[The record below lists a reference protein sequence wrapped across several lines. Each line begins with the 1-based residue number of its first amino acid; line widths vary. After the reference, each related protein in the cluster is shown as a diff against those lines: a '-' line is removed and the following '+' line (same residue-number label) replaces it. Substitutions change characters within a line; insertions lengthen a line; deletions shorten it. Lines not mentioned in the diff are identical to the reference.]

1 MKNVKLTLL
10 LKILVALSLVF
21 GIAWAVSNTQEKQEK
36 VERSQNRL
44 EPYKKLR
51 KAINLVENHYV
62 DEVEINEIVDKA
74 IEGLLANLDAH
85 SAYLSEK
92 KFKDLKA
99 QTEGEFGGIG
109 ITLGMKDNA
118 LTVIAPLDDSP
129 ADKAGMK
136 AGDVILKINDKS
148 TLGMNIDDAVNI
160 MRGKKGTPLQLTIY
174 RKGESKPLVFD
185 LKRDIIKVDSVFGRE
200 IEGTD
205 YYYIRVSSFDKN
217 VSSSVDKFL
226 KQAKKSKKL
235 KGIILDLRNNPGGLL
250 NQAVELSEL
259 FIKKGVVVSQKGRT
273 QEDNMAF
280 NVNGKA
286 PYTEIPM
293 VVLINGG
300 SASASEIVAG
310 ALQDHKR
317 AVLVGEQSFGKG
329 SVQVV
334 IPLGKTDGLKLT
346 TAKYYL
352 PSGRTIQAVGVK
364 PDIEAFYGDV
374 PKDTSNGFEIKE
386 ADLRKHLEGE
396 LEKLNETKKQSKKED
411 KDKKENKEKNKII
424 TQEMLMKDNQ
434 LKVAIDVLK
443 TWGVVG
449 AMQKT
454 QQ

>member
-1 MKNVKLTLL
+1 MISL
-10 LKILVALSLVF
+10 IFGMAL
-21 GIAWAVSNTQEKQEK
+21 AVTNTQQDKQEK
-36 VERSQNRL
+36 KENAQNRL

-51 KAINLVENHYV
+51 KVINLVENNYV

-99 QTEGEFGGIG
+99 QTDGEFGGIG
-109 ITLGMKDNA
+109 ITLGMKDGA

-148 TLGMNIDDAVNI
+148 TLNMGIDDAVNL

-174 RKGESKPLVFD
+174 RKGEAKPLVFD
-185 LKRDIIKVDSVFGRE
+185 LKRDMIKVDSVFGRK
-200 IEGTD
+200 IDGTD

-217 VSSSVDKFL
+217 VSSAV
-226 KQAKKSKKL
+226 KSLLEKAGKV

-259 FIKKGVVVSQKGRT
+259 FIKKGVVVSQKGRSK
-273 QEDNMAF
+273 EDNIAF
-280 NVNGKA
+280 SVNGKA
-286 PYTEIPM
+286 PFSSIPM

-310 ALQDHKR
+310 AMQDHKR

-352 PSGRTIQAVGVK
+352 PSGRTIQAVGIK

-374 PKDTSNGFEIKE
+374 PQGNKNGFEIKE

-396 LEKLNETKKQSKKED
+396 LEKID
-411 KDKKENKEKNKII
+411 DPKDKKTKEVKKNKTKEKTI
-424 TQEMLMKDNQ
+424 TQEMVMKDNQ
-434 LKVAIDVLK
+434 LKVGIDVLRA
-443 TWGVVG
+443 WGVV
-449 AMQKT
+449 QKEEK
-454 QQ
+454 Q

>member
-1 MKNVKLTLL
+1 MIVKKNLTLF
-10 LKILVALSLVF
+10 LKIFFVLSLVV
-21 GIAWAVSNTQEKQEK
+21 GGVALAVSNSQEKSEK
-36 VERSQNRL
+36 EQAQNRL

-51 KAINLVENHYV
+51 KVINLVENHYV
-62 DEVEINEIVDKA
+62 DEVKIDEIVDKA

-99 QTEGEFGGIG
+99 QTDGEFGGIG
-109 ITLGMKDNA
+109 ITLGLKDHA

-136 AGDVILKINDKS
+136 SGDVILKINDKS
-148 TLGMNIDDAVNI
+148 TLNMGIDDAVNL
-160 MRGKKGTPLQLTIY
+160 MRGKKGTSLKLTIY

-185 LKRDIIKVDSVFGRE
+185 LKRDIIKVDSVFGRK
-200 IEGTD
+200 IDGTD
-205 YYYIRVSSFDKN
+205 FYYIRVSSFDKN
-217 VSSSVDKFL
+217 VSSSVEKLL
-226 KQAKKSKKL
+226 KKAGKI

-259 FIKKGVVVSQKGRT
+259 FIKNGVVVSQKGRT
-273 QEDNMAF
+273 KEDNVAF
-280 NVNGKA
+280 SVNGKA
-286 PYTEIPM
+286 PYAEIPM

-310 ALQDHKR
+310 AMQDHKR

-352 PSGRTIQAVGVK
+352 PSGRTIQAVGIK

-374 PKDTSNGFEIKE
+374 PQGDKNALEIKE

-396 LEKLNETKKQSKKED
+396 LEKLDEGKNKQSKKEN
-411 KDKKENKEKNKII
+411 KKTKTQEKTI
-424 TQEMLMKDNQ
+424 TPEMLMKDNQ
-434 LKVAIDVLK
+434 LKVGVDVLK
-443 TWGVVG
+443 TWGVIETK
-449 AMQKT
+449 QEKK
-454 QQ
+454 